1 MFIRSFLLTY
11 EYAISPVAAS
21 ISFCS
26 CGYFKVSLL
35 GSIVSGTN
43 SGKCG
48 YLEYDT
54 VLINRDNTNSQVGSA
69 GGDLLKTNK
78 DSAFTTPTVNITTF
92 DNRGF
97 WTPTIVG
104 GANETVHWVAK
115 VSLIRQPLGDPDGT
129 LIPTVNAIYQNADN
143 IMLQN
148 LDNLLWN

>member
-1 MFIRSFLLTY
+1 MQSQIMSL
-11 EYAISPVAAS
+11 S
-21 ISFCS
+21 ILSMN
-26 CGYFKVSLL
+26 YVKVSLL

-48 YLEYDT
+48 YFEYDT
-54 VLINRDNTNSQVGSA
+54 VLINRDNTNSQIGSA

-104 GANETVHWVAK
+104 GASETVHWVAK
-115 VSLIRQPLGDPDGT
+115 VSLIRQPLGDPDAT
-129 LIPTVNAIYQNADN
+129 IVPTVKAIYQNAEN

-148 LDNLLWN
+148 LDYLLWN